1 MSGGEEGQLRNVRR
15 GVEFGGWFGGKV
27 EKLIP
32 GVSGKVWFGLVVLV
46 VAVWVEECL

>member
-1 MSGGEEGQLRNVRR
+1 MSGGEEGQLGNVRR
-15 GVEFGGWFGGKV
+15 GVEFGGWFG